1 MKYHFESN
9 LDYQLAAIEAVCDLF
24 RGQEICRS
32 EFTVT
37 MRSQTTPAADDL
49 FPGTTPQQMSL
60 DVAESDLGIG
70 NKLTLLDDEIAE
82 NLHAIQ
88 LRGGLPPSSVLSS
101 GDFTVEMETGTG
113 KTYVY
118 LRSIFELNKR
128 YGFTKFVI
136 VVPSV
141 AIKEG
146 VYKSLKITEEHFKGL
161 YAGVPLDYFIYDS
174 ADPSPVRN
182 FATSSNIQVMVVT
195 VGAINKFG
203 DADEAKAEESDENK
217 ARQKSQ
223 NVMYRHSEE
232 MGGERLIDL
241 IRATSPIVIV
251 DEPQSVDGGL
261 DGKGKKALQQL
272 NPLCTLRYSA
282 THVDK
287 HHMVYRLDAVDA
299 YEQKL
304 VKQIEVAAATV
315 QGGSNKP
322 YVCAV
327 SVSNKRGVISAKV
340 ELDMETLAGVHRQ
353 EVMVQD
359 GDDLEQTTHRVMY
372 ADYRIGE
379 IKTAKGDEFVE
390 LRYPGGEKYL
400 RIGEAHGDVEPL
412 AIQREMIRRTI
423 KEHLDK
429 EKRLLPQD
437 IKVLSLFFIDAVDR
451 YRQYDADGDPI
462 KGEYARIFEEE
473 YRRYAKHPDY
483 QSLFAEVDLT
493 AAAEEVHGG
502 YFSIDKKK
510 VGNKSVEMVKDT
522 RGDTKADD
530 DTYNLIMREK
540 EKLLSLDTPLKFI
553 FSHSALREGWD
564 NPNVFQ
570 ICTLRDIHTERERR
584 QTIGRGLRL
593 CVRVKGND
601 FVRVRGFEINTLT
614 VIATESYEQF
624 ANNLQ
629 KEIETDTGIRFG
641 IIQDHQ
647 FAAVAVKGED
657 GKEAPLGFEQ
667 SKILW
672 ENLKG
677 KGYIDAKGKVQDV
690 LKLALKNGTLVVP
703 AEFEAQRNQ
712 ITEVLRKLSGKLE
725 IKNADDRKSICT
737 RQAVLHSPEFKA
749 LWDRIKHQTTYRVQ
763 FDNEKLIENCVNSL
777 RDAPP
782 IAKTRLQWRKAGI
795 SIGKGGVDTK
805 EKSGADTV
813 MLNEGDIE
821 LPDLL
826 TDLQDRTQLMRKTIT
841 RILTESGRLNDFKR
855 NPQQFIELAGEI
867 INRQKR
873 MALVGGI
880 KYQRLGDEHFY
891 AQERFEREELTG
903 YLKNMLNAEKSVYEK
918 VVYDFNTER
927 DFVSQLE
934 NNNAIKVY
942 AKLPGWFRVPTPLG
956 TYNPDWAV
964 LVEQDGAE
972 RLYFVVET
980 KSSLFTD
987 DQRNK
992 ESAKIECGKAHFTA
1006 LATGENPATY
1016 LVATRLE
1023 DLLDKAQALAS

>member
-1 MKYHFESN
+1 MKLHFESN

-37 MRSQTTPAADDL
+37 MRTQSVPQGDDL
-49 FPGTTPQQMSL
+49 FPGTKPQQLSL
-60 DVAESDLGIG
+60 GVAESDLGIG

-146 VYKSLKITEEHFKGL
+146 VYKSLQITEEHFKGL
-161 YAGVPLDYFIYDS
+161 YGGVPLDYFIYDS
-174 ADPSPVRN
+174 AKLGQVRN

-203 DADEAKAEESDENK
+203 DENEATAEESDEIK

-223 NVMYRHSEE
+223 NVMYRHSEKT
-232 MGGERLIDL
+232 GGERPIDL

-261 DGKGKKALQQL
+261 DGKGKKAMQQL

-299 YEQKL
+299 YERKL

-315 QGGSNKP
+315 QGGNNKP
-322 YVCAV
+322 FVRVV
-327 SVSNKRGVISAKV
+327 SVSNKKSVPFARV
-340 ELDMETLAGVHRQ
+340 ELDIETLVGVQRQ

-359 GDDLEQTTHRVMY
+359 GDDLEQTTHRAMY

-379 IKTAKGDEFVE
+379 IKAGKGDAFVE
-390 LRYPGGEKYL
+390 LRYPSGEKYL
-400 RIGEAHGDVEPL
+400 SIGEAHGDVEPL

-429 EKRLLPQD
+429 EKRLRPQG
-437 IKVLSLFFIDAVDR
+437 IKVLSLFFIDAVGR
-451 YRQYDADGDPI
+451 YRQYDADGNPV
-462 KGEYARIFEEE
+462 KGDYALIFEEE
-473 YRRYAKHPDY
+473 YRRIAKQPGY
-483 QSLFAEVDLT
+483 QSLFTEVDLT
-493 AAAEEVHGG
+493 TAAEEVHNG

-510 VGNKSVEMVKDT
+510 VGSKSVEMFKDT
-522 RGDTKADD
+522 RGDSKADD
-530 DTYNLIMREK
+530 DTYNLIMRDK
-540 EKLLSLDTPLKFI
+540 EKLLGFETPLKFI

-570 ICTLRDIHTERERR
+570 ICTLRDIQSERERR

-593 CVRVKGND
+593 CVNQEGQRL
-601 FVRVRGFEINTLT
+601 RGFEVNTLT

-624 ANNLQ
+624 ADNLQ
-629 KEIETDTGIRFG
+629 KEIEADTGIRFG
-641 IIQDHQ
+641 IVQDHQ
-647 FAAVAVKGED
+647 FAVVVVKGED
-657 GKEAPLGFEQ
+657 DKEAPLGFEQ
-667 SKILW
+667 SKVLW
-672 ENLKG
+672 THLKSQ
-677 KGYIDAKGKVQDV
+677 GYIDAKGKVQD
-690 LKLALKNGTLVVP
+690 KLRVALKSGMLVVP
-703 AEFEAQRNQ
+703 AEFEAQRAQ
-712 ITEVLRKLSGKLE
+712 IAETLRKLSGKLE
-725 IKNADDRKSICT
+725 IKNADDRKQIRT
-737 RQAVLHSPEFKA
+737 RQAVLNSPEFKA
-749 LWDRIKHQTTYRVQ
+749 LWDRIKHKTTYRVQ
-763 FDNEKLIENCVNSL
+763 FDNEKLIQSCVEAL
-777 RDAPP
+777 RSDQFQ
-782 IAKTRLQWRKAGI
+782 ITKTRLQWRKADI
-795 SIGKGGVDTK
+795 SIGKGGVDAK
-805 EKSGADTV
+805 EIKGADTV
-813 MLNEGDIE
+813 TLNEGDIE

-826 TDLQDRTQLMRKTIT
+826 TDLQDRTQLTRKTI
-841 RILTESGRLNDFKR
+841 RHILTESGRLNDFKR
-855 NPQQFIELAGEI
+855 NPQQFIEQTGEI

-873 MALVGGI
+873 MALVDGI
-880 KYQRLGDEHFY
+880 KYQRLGDEQFY
-891 AQERFEREELTG
+891 AQELFEREELTG
-903 YLKNMLNAEKSVYEK
+903 YLKNMLNAEKSVYEE
-918 VVYDFNTER
+918 VIYDSDTER
-927 DFVSQLE
+927 DFASQLE
-934 NNNAIKVY
+934 MNNAIKVY

-956 TYNPDWAV
+956 SYNPDWAV
-964 LVEQDGAE
+964 LVEQDGGE

-987 DQRNK
+987 DLRDK
-992 ESAKIECGKAHFTA
+992 ESAKIKCGKAHFQA
-1006 LATGENPATY
+1006 LTVGENPARY
-1016 LVATRLE
+1016 VVATKFD
-1023 DLLDKAQALAS
+1023 DLIAQF

>member
-1 MKYHFESN
+1 MKLHFESN

-37 MRSQTTPAADDL
+37 MRAPAAPLEDDL

-60 DVAESDLGIG
+60 GVAESDLGIG

-88 LRGGLPPSSVLSS
+88 LRGGLPPSGVLAS

-146 VYKSLKITEEHFKGL
+146 VYKSLQITEEHFKGL

-174 ADPSPVRN
+174 AKLGQVRN

-203 DADEAKAEESDENK
+203 DENEAKAEESDETK

-223 NVMYRHSEE
+223 NVMYRHSEKT
-232 MGGERLIDL
+232 GGERPIDL

-261 DGKGKKALQQL
+261 DGKGKKAMQQL

-287 HHMVYRLDAVDA
+287 HHMIYRLDAVDA
-299 YEQKL
+299 YERKL

-315 QGGSNKP
+315 QGGNNRP
-322 YVCAV
+322 YVRVV
-327 SVSNKRGVISAKV
+327 SVSNKRGLISSKV
-340 ELDMETLAGVHRQ
+340 ELDVELLTGVQRK
-353 EVMVQD
+353 EVLVQD
-359 GDDLEQTTHRVMY
+359 GDDLEQATNRAIY
-372 ADYRIGE
+372 ADFRIGE
-379 IKTAKGDEFVE
+379 IKAGRDDAFVE

-429 EKRLLPQD
+429 EKRLRPQG
-437 IKVLSLFFIDAVDR
+437 IKVLSLFFIDAVGR
-451 YRQYDADGDPI
+451 YRQYDADGNI
-462 KGEYARIFEEE
+462 VKGDYARIFEEE

-483 QSLFAEVDLT
+483 QSLFAEVDL
-493 AAAEEVHGG
+493 ASAVEEVHNG

-510 VGNKSVEMVKDT
+510 VGNKSVEVFKDT

-530 DTYNLIMREK
+530 DTYNLIMCDK
-540 EKLLSLDTPLKFI
+540 EKLLGFETPLKFI

-570 ICTLRDIHTERERR
+570 ICTLRDIQSERERR

-593 CVRVKGND
+593 CVNQEGQRL
-601 FVRVRGFEINTLT
+601 RGFDINTLT

-624 ANNLQ
+624 ADNLQ
-629 KEIETDTGIRFG
+629 KEIETDTGIHFG
-641 IIQDHQ
+641 IVQDHQ
-647 FAAVAVKGED
+647 FAAVVVKGAD
-657 GKEAPLGFEQ
+657 GKEASLGFEQ
-667 SKILW
+667 SKVLW
-672 ENLKG
+672 AHLKNH
-677 KGYIDAKGKVQDV
+677 GYIDAKGKVQDS
-690 LKLALKNGTLVVP
+690 LKMALKNGTLVVP
-703 AEFEAQRNQ
+703 GEFEAQRGQ
-712 ITEVLRKLSGKLE
+712 ISEMLRKLSGKLE
-725 IKNADDRKSICT
+725 IKNADERKQIRT
-737 RQAVLHSPEFKA
+737 RQAVLNSPDFKE
-749 LWDRIKHQTTYRVQ
+749 LWDRIKHKTTYRVQ
-763 FDNEKLIENCVNSL
+763 FDNEKLIKNCV
-777 RDAPP
+777 DALSSDQFQ
-782 IAKTRLQWRKAGI
+782 ISKTRLQWRKADI

-805 EKSGADTV
+805 EKKGADTV
-813 MLNEGDIE
+813 MLNESDIE

-826 TDLQDRTQLMRKTIT
+826 TDLQDRTQLTRKTIT
-841 RILTESGRLNDFKR
+841 RILIEGGRLNDFKR
-855 NPQQFIELAGEI
+855 NPQQFIELTGEI

-873 MALVGGI
+873 MALVDGI
-880 KYQRLGDEHFY
+880 KYQRLGEDQFY
-891 AQERFEREELTG
+891 AQELFEKEELTG
-903 YLKNMLNAEKSVYEK
+903 YLKNLLDAEKSVYEK
-918 VVYDFNTER
+918 VVYDSDTER
-927 DFVSQLE
+927 DFASQLE
-934 NNNAIKVY
+934 MNNAIKVY

-956 TYNPDWAV
+956 AYNPDWAV

-987 DQRNK
+987 DLRDK
-992 ESAKIECGKAHFTA
+992 ESAKIECGKAHFKS
-1006 LATGENPATY
+1006 LAIGENPARY
-1016 LVATRLE
+1016 LVATKFD
-1023 DLLDKAQALAS
+1023 DLVTQLSVTVS